1 MTWSPRTRPEL
12 YDPEWVI
19 EGVIARSQRPGYP
32 ADKPSVEKIRNWAE
46 NVRTL
51 GIKSVLCILD
61 NPQIAHYRAVGLE
74 GDGLFGFYQSLG
86 LEVAHVEA
94 KDHKKPPLHDKELEA
109 VWEAYQR
116 LEKPVLV
123 HCSAGRD
130 RTGAALELIL
140 SKLGRSDDG
149 SDHK

>member
-1 MTWSPRTRPEL
+1 MTLNPRTRHEL

-19 EGVIARSQRPGYP
+19 EGLIARSQRPGYP
-32 ADKPSVEKIRNWAE
+32 VDKPSDEKIRNWAE
-46 NVRTL
+46 NVTAL

-61 NPQIAHYRAVGLE
+61 NLQIAHYRAIKVD
-74 GDGLFGFYQSLG
+74 GDGLFGFYRSLG

-94 KDHKKPPLHDKELEA
+94 DDHKKPPLNQKELEA
-109 VWEAYQR
+109 VWEAYER

-140 SKLGRSDDG
+140 SKLGQNDVDSG
-149 SDHK
+149 QK